1 MNDTMIYYGLTLIA
15 LVITMGAQM
24 FISASYSKYSKI
36 RTKRGLTGEQAA
48 RLMLDRN
55 GLRDVTVTSVEGTLT
70 DHYDPRKKTVRL
82 SRNVYSGNSVAAV
95 AVACHECGH
104 AVQDSKGYAMMK
116 IRAAL
121 VPVTNLASRAG
132 YIAILVGLILGSYT
146 FVYAGILAEAVI
158 LLFQLVTLPVEIN
171 ASRRALAQIKDSG
184 LLAVDEYPQ
193 GRTVLAAAALT
204 YVAGVVSVLL
214 QMLRLIVLFGG
225 RRNRR

>member
-1 MNDTMIYYGLTLIA
+1 MNETMIYYGLTLLA
-15 LVITMGAQM
+15 LIITLGAQM
-24 FISASYSKYSKI
+24 FISASYSKYSKV

-55 GLRDVTVTSVEGTLT
+55 GLRDVTVTPVEGTLT

-116 IRAAL
+116 IRSAL

-132 YIAILVGLILGSYT
+132 YIAILVGLIFGSYT

-214 QMLRLIVLFGG
+214 QILRLVILFGG
-225 RRNRR
+225 RRDRR